1 MKAKILTAA
10 MFVLMGFGLQ
20 SCTTD
25 DGDIVI
31 QEQTMVDVPEPVQK
45 LFKENFPTAQNATWQ
60 QKNDMLQVAFSVEA
74 QAHNAWFEND
84 GTWKMTRV
92 GKNLGPKTN
101 GLSQAILDY
110 IAANYPGWVIDD
122 IDLIRTPTDQYY
134 EIELEKRG
142 EPDVT
147 IFIRADGSL
156 INSFVENTGNGGE
169 NVNAGSIPTA
179 VQNAFNTR
187 YPKALRTKW
196 EREGQ
201 LYEAEFIM
209 DNVKYEAY
217 FQADG
222 TWVRTQIEFNAR
234 KTTLPEAVQQYLA
247 TNYAGWTIDDADLI
261 QTPTD
266 EYYKLELEKRG
277 QQDVTLLIRANG
289 TLISSVNNGG
299 NGGNH
304 SGDDDLNPNGIPN
317 VVMNAFKSL
326 YPTAQRVEWEREKHL
341 YKAEFDLNGSE
352 YEVFFQSDGTWVRTE
367 IELNLRTTK
376 LPQAVQQYLATN
388 YAGWTIDDADLIQTP
403 TDEYYVLELE
413 KRGQKDVKLY
423 IRADGSTPN
432 F

>member
-1 MKAKILTAA
+1 MKKKIFTAA
-10 MFVLMGFGLQ
+10 LLVLLGFGLQ

-25 DGDIVI
+25 DGNIVI
-31 QEQTMVDVPEPVQK
+31 EEQTTVDVPEDVQK
-45 LFKENFPTAQNATWQ
+45 LFNENFPTAQNATWE
-60 QKNDMLQVAFSVEA
+60 QKGDVLQVAFSVEA

-84 GTWKMTRV
+84 GAWKMTRV

-110 IAANYPGWVIDD
+110 IAANFPGWVIDD
-122 IDLIRTPTDQYY
+122 IDLIRTPTDQYF

-147 IFIRADGSL
+147 IFIRADGSI
-156 INSFVENTGNGGE
+156 INSFVEKNGNGNE
-169 NVNAGSIPTA
+169 NVNATSIPTT
-179 VQNAFNTR
+179 VLNAFNLR

-209 DNVKYEAY
+209 DNVKHEAF
-217 FQADG
+217 FQTDG
-222 TWVRTQIEFNAR
+222 TWIRTEIELNLR
-234 KTTLPEAVQQYLA
+234 TTSLPQAVQQYLA

-261 QTPTD
+261 QTPND

-277 QQDVTLLIRANG
+277 NKDVTLLIRADG
-289 TLISSVNNGG
+289 TPINTVNNEE

-317 VVMNAFKSL
+317 VVMNAFKAL
-326 YPTAQRVEWEREKHL
+326 YPNAQRVEWEREKHL

-367 IELNLRTTK
+367 IELNLRTTN

-388 YAGWTIDDADLIQTP
+388 YPGWTIDDADLIQTP
-403 TDEYYVLELE
+403 NDEYYVLELE

-423 IRADGSTPN
+423 IRADGTTPT